1 MSDQAVL
8 DYEAAATPA
17 PAAAEARPVQPV
29 APSKDR
35 KVSTVDAWVKAKYHT
50 IMCPSGVE
58 VEIVIPNL
66 PALIKAG
73 RVPNALLDAAIG
85 AGPDTEVSREMVE
98 QQADFFHFLVAETVH
113 SPKLTQDQVTDLP
126 YEDVEMIVSL
136 ALRQRDMDAAYR
148 QIGGLDKVASFRSFR
163 ERARRGSSVDDV

>member
-8 DYEAAATPA
+8 DYEAATPA
-17 PAAAEARPVQPV
+17 APTVQPS
-29 APSKDR
+29 AEPRRDEGR
-35 KVSTVDAWVKAKYHT
+35 KVKSVDAWVKAKFHT
-50 IMCPSGVE
+50 VMCPSGVE

-66 PALIKAG
+66 PAMIKAG
-73 RVPNALLDAAIG
+73 RIPNALLDAAIG

-98 QQADFFHFLVAETVH
+98 QQADFFHFLVAETVV
-113 SPKLTQDQVTDLP
+113 SPKLDPSQVSTLP
-126 YEDVEMIVSL
+126 YEDVEMLVSL

-148 QIGGLDKVASFRSFR
+148 HIGGLDKVASFRNFR

>member
-1 MSDQAVL
+1 MTDQAVNSQ
-8 DYEAAATPA
+8 T
-17 PAAAEARPVQPV
+17 VV
-29 APSKDR
+29 APDPRPSNDR
-35 KVSTVDAWVKAKYHT
+35 KVRSKADWIKAKTHT
-50 IMCPSGVE
+50 VMCPSGVE
-58 VEIVIPNL
+58 VDIEIPNL

-98 QQADFFHFLVAETVH
+98 QQADFFHYLVSVTVV
-113 SPKLTQDQVTDLP
+113 SPQIEPHEVVELP
-126 YEDVEMIVSL
+126 YEDVEMLVSL

-148 QIGGLDKVASFRSFR
+148 QIGGLDKVASFRTFR